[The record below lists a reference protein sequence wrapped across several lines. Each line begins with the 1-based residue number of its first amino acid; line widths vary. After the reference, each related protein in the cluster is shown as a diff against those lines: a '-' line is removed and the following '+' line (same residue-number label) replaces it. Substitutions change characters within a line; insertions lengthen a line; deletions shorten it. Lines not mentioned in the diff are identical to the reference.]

1 MSLNYFLIIYFL
13 TGILQDFLL
22 TLNLRYIAKDKVMP
36 AAILSFTVT
45 VVSMLVLYNI
55 LTKLDDQ
62 RSLLA
67 IFIYALGIATGTILG
82 MKTKIGMK
90 D

>member
-1 MSLNYFLIIYFL
+1 MDYYLIIYFL
-13 TGILQDFLL
+13 AGILQDFLL
-22 TLNLRYIAKDKVMP
+22 TLNFRYIAKDKVMP
-36 AAILSFTVT
+36 AAISSFTVT

-62 RSLLA
+62 KSLLA

-82 MKTKIGMK
+82 MKIKIGFK
-90 D
+90 N